1 MTIFDRH
8 HASWAVALR
17 AARQLARST
26 KKKLHQLWRLI
37 GDQASRIEPIV
48 DADADDVVS
57 YIATFGEGA
66 ESKRQRT
73 AG

>member
-26 KKKLHQLWRLI
+26 KKNF
-37 GDQASRIEPIV
+37 
-48 DADADDVVS
+48 
-57 YIATFGEGA
+57 TNFGG
-66 ESKRQRT
+66 
-73 AG
+73 